1 MNKQELEEVLQ
12 LNKVP
17 KDLYSLSGGLPNES
31 YCLEKE
37 KNRWHVYYSE
47 RGIKTSVGYFENE
60 EAACECLLKE
70 IRKIVSIVQLFFY
83 NKYIRTE
90 YCLSKDLERIIFM
103 VFDAVKMMRS
113 FVEKILKGGI
123 PDTKIGIKSGNLFKD
138 FP

>member
-1 MNKQELEEVLQ
+1 MNKQELEEVLL

-123 PDTKIGIKSGNLFKD
+123 PDTKIGIKSDNLFKD

>member
-1 MNKQELEEVLQ
+1 MNKQELEEVLL

-138 FP
+138 FL

>member
-1 MNKQELEEVLQ
+1 MNKQELEEVLL

-90 YCLSKDLERIIFM
+90 YCLSKDSERIIFM

>member
-1 MNKQELEEVLQ
+1 MNKQELEEVLL

-103 VFDAVKMMRS
+103 AFDAVKMMRS
-113 FVEKILKGGI
+113 FVEKILKCGI

>member
-1 MNKQELEEVLQ
+1 MNKQELEEVLW

-31 YCLEKE
+31 YGLEKG

-70 IRKIVSIVQLFFY
+70 IRKIVSI
-83 NKYIRTE
+83 I
-90 YCLSKDLERIIFM
+90 
-103 VFDAVKMMRS
+103 
-113 FVEKILKGGI
+113 
-123 PDTKIGIKSGNLFKD
+123 
-138 FP
+138 

>member
-1 MNKQELEEVLQ
+1 MNKQELEEVLL

-60 EAACECLLKE
+60 EAACECLIKE

>member
-1 MNKQELEEVLQ
+1 MNKQELEEVLL
-12 LNKVP
+12 LNRVP

>member
-1 MNKQELEEVLQ
+1 MNKQELEEVLL

>member
-1 MNKQELEEVLQ
+1 MNKQELEEVLL

-90 YCLSKDLERIIFM
+90 DCLSKDLERIIFM

>member
-1 MNKQELEEVLQ
+1 MNKQELEEVLL

-31 YCLEKE
+31 YCLEKD

>member
-1 MNKQELEEVLQ
+1 MNKQELKEVLL

>member
-1 MNKQELEEVLQ
+1 MNKQELEEVLL

-123 PDTKIGIKSGNLFKD
+123 PDTKIGIKSGNPFKD

>member
-1 MNKQELEEVLQ
+1 MNKQELEEVLL

-123 PDTKIGIKSGNLFKD
+123 PDTKIGIKSGTLFKD

>member
-1 MNKQELEEVLQ
+1 MNKQELEEVLL

-90 YCLSKDLERIIFM
+90 YCLLKDLERIIFM

>member
-1 MNKQELEEVLQ
+1 MNKQELEEVLL

-103 VFDAVKMMRS
+103 VFDVVKMMRS

>member
-1 MNKQELEEVLQ
+1 MNKQELEEVLL

-47 RGIKTSVGYFENE
+47 RGIKTSVVYFENE

-138 FP
+138 FL

>member
-1 MNKQELEEVLQ
+1 MNKQELEEVLL

-37 KNRWHVYYSE
+37 KNRSHVYYSE

>member
-1 MNKQELEEVLQ
+1 MNKQELEEVLL

-90 YCLSKDLERIIFM
+90 YCLSKDLERIIFK

>member
-1 MNKQELEEVLQ
+1 MNKQELEEVLL

-31 YCLEKE
+31 YCLEKK

-70 IRKIVSIVQLFFY
+70 IRKIVSIV
-83 NKYIRTE
+83 
-90 YCLSKDLERIIFM
+90 
-103 VFDAVKMMRS
+103 
-113 FVEKILKGGI
+113 
-123 PDTKIGIKSGNLFKD
+123 
-138 FP
+138 

>member
-1 MNKQELEEVLQ
+1 MNKQELEEVLL

-123 PDTKIGIKSGNLFKD
+123 PDTKIVSD
-138 FP
+138 E

>member
-1 MNKQELEEVLQ
+1 MKYY
-12 LNKVP
+12 K
-17 KDLYSLSGGLPNES
+17 LSMDM
-31 YCLEKE
+31 
-37 KNRWHVYYSE
+37 E
-47 RGIKTSVGYFENE
+47 RENE
-60 EAACECLLKE
+60 EAACECLIKE